1 MFSMLT
7 LFVARR
13 IPIEKI
19 NLIKKLRSEG
29 WSLPEI
35 HKKLGFGYGSIFR
48 YVKGVQISPKYIDKW
63 RGKWGGSIKRKEK
76 LEADACEKAKKEITS
91 LNRKEKLLFMTALYW
106 GEGGKG
112 DFNFTNSNPEMI
124 KIFVNGLREILK
136 IDQKGIRASIR
147 IYEDLDRNICLN
159 HWSKITE
166 IPVKE
171 FVNVDVLK
179 GKKSGKLAYGLCRIR
194 IKKGGNMLKYLLALD
209 RRVSEIF

>member
-1 MFSMLT
+1 
-7 LFVARR
+7 
-13 IPIEKI
+13 
-19 NLIKKLRSEG
+19 
-29 WSLPEI
+29 
-35 HKKLGFGYGSIFR
+35 
-48 YVKGVQISPKYIDKW
+48 
-63 RGKWGGSIKRKEK
+63 
-76 LEADACEKAKKEITS
+76 
-91 LNRKEKLLFMTALYW
+91 MTALYW

-136 IDQKGIRASIR
+136 IDQKDIRASIR
-147 IYEDLDRNICLN
+147 IYEDLDRNIFLN

-171 FVNVDVLK
+171 FANVDVLK